1 MRTATPLVT
10 CSRMTE
16 WVPSAT
22 SGEISTPR
30 LRAPDA

>member
-10 CSRMTE
+10 WSRMTE
-16 WVPSAT
+16 YGLSAT

-30 LRAPDA
+30 FTGPGA